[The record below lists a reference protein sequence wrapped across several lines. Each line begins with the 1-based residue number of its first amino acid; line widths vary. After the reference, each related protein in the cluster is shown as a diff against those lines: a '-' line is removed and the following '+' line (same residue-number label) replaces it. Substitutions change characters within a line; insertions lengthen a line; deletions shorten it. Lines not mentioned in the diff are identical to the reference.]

1 VADHKHVVAADIGTA
16 TSKGQITMDLGV
28 MITVGIFG
36 VSIVASAAVAQY
48 QIHAQGVRLDEIEVQ
63 QKTDHDTLTRIRVDV
78 SWIRKALE
86 KKDG

>member
-1 VADHKHVVAADIGTA
+1 
-16 TSKGQITMDLGV
+16 

-86 KKDG
+86 KGRVRVGRKPYLRRTVYRTRRCAQGTDC